1 MQSKRVLFA
10 PIATPN
16 PSGIHKFE
24 LQKVLPIDKCDN
36 KVLDFQNQIGKIGM
50 IQPNPVFKVF

>member
-1 MQSKRVLFA
+1 MQSKRFLFA

-24 LQKVLPIDKCDN
+24 LQKVQPIDRCDN
-36 KVLDFQNQIGKIGM
+36 KVLDF
-50 IQPNPVFKVF
+50 

>member
-16 PSGIHKFE
+16 PSGIHKFD
-24 LQKVLPIDKCDN
+24 LDKANLVDKVDH
-36 KVLDFQNQIGKIGM
+36 KVLDF
-50 IQPNPVFKVF
+50 